1 MLKPIVEGN
10 LVSFEE
16 KVYRVIAC
24 RADGAITLKSLESE
38 HSFDVL
44 FTQVNLVEVDQ
55 EKHELY
61 NDRRLIWLEQTEVN
75 PKELAIASDRAKKI
89 NDYFQ
94 GKVSRAELIEKLG
107 SSETTTRRLLKRYDP
122 ELGAVSLV
130 RSIRGRKKN
139 SRLLSDIQE
148 KIMEKAISK
157 RLNDKTKKL
166 EAFASLWEYVDSLCH
181 TMGVKTPSLNALK
194 RRLESFGQ
202 KAVYSLLH
210 GREPMLQ
217 KFELKPGMIHVDTI
231 LTMVQIDHTR
241 VDVIICDEHGR
252 PLMRPWLTVVID
264 LKSRVILGYYLA
276 LHPPSAL
283 SVAMAMLSACFPKQA
298 FPIALGGGQN
308 TRHRFWG
315 VPGAIG
321 MDNAAEFTSPELEAT
336 LQYYKIV
343 PMLRPIGKKHYG
355 GHVER
360 IIGTLMGKVH
370 LLPGTTYSNVLK
382 KADYDSA
389 KHSAMTFSAFC
400 EWFANEVAIYHGRAH
415 EGLNRLAPFE
425 VWDAEMAK
433 KGLDY
438 VPPMPGNF
446 QTFALDF
453 FPSVLRTVQSKGV
466 EFSWSFYSSAIL
478 SRFVGSR
485 LSFKYNPLNLSKIWL
500 RQDGRYHEIPYSDLT
515 KTPVSYSEYW
525 AFSRPR
531 ARRPGTLVDKEL
543 HQVRLENHELVENS
557 KATTKRLRQNVA
569 KKATAAETMS
579 FLSYGGEELLL
590 QGNTKEPSSDQT
602 RKKLKWED

>member
-1 MLKPIVEGN
+1 MLQPIIEGS
-10 LVSFEE
+10 LVSFED
-16 KVYRVIAC
+16 KTYRVIAC
-24 RADGAITLKSLESE
+24 GADGIITLKSQESE

-44 FTQVNLVEVDQ
+44 FTQVTLAEVDE
-55 EKHELY
+55 EKYQLH
-61 NDRRLIWLEQTEVN
+61 NDRRLIWMEQTEAN
-75 PKELAIASDRAKKI
+75 PKELAIASERAKNIHDYLAGKI
-89 NDYFQ
+89 
-94 GKVSRAELIEKLG
+94 SRADLLKKLD
-107 SSETTTRRLLKRYDP
+107 SSETTARRLLKRYDP

-157 RLNDKTKKL
+157 RLKDKTKKL
-166 EAFASLWEYVDSLCH
+166 EAFSSLWEYVDSLSH

-202 KAVYSLLH
+202 KAIYSLQN
-210 GREPMLQ
+210 GREAMLQ
-217 KFELKPGMIHVDTI
+217 KFDLKPGMIDVDTI

-276 LHPPSAL
+276 LHPPSSV
-283 SVAMAMLSACFPKQA
+283 SVAMAMLSACFPKQD

-315 VPGAIG
+315 VPGTVG

-336 LQYYKIV
+336 LQYYKII

-433 KGLDY
+433 KGPNY
-438 VPPMPGNF
+438 VQPMPGNYK
-446 QTFALDF
+446 TFALDF
-453 FPSVLRTVQSKGV
+453 FPSVIRTIQPKGV
-466 EFSWSFYSSAIL
+466 EFSRSFYSSAIL
-478 SRFVGSR
+478 RRFVGQR

-500 RQDGRYHEIPYSDLT
+500 RQDGRYHEVPYSDLT
-515 KTPVSYSEYW
+515 KTPISYSEYW
-525 AFSRPR
+525 AFARPR
-531 ARRPGTLVDKEL
+531 ERRPGTLVDEEL
-543 HQVRLENHELVENS
+543 HQIRLENYELVESS
-557 KATTKRLRQNVA
+557 KAATKRLRQNVA
-569 KKATAAETMS
+569 KKVTAAETMS
-579 FLSYGGEELLL
+579 FLSYGGEGNLL
-590 QGNTKEPSSDQT
+590 QGTTKEPSTDQT
-602 RKKLKWED
+602 RKKLKWGE

>member
-1 MLKPIVEGN
+1 MLQPIIEGN

-24 RADGAITLKSLESE
+24 GGDGTVTLKSLESE
-38 HSFDVL
+38 HSFDVP
-44 FTQVNLVEVDQ
+44 FTQVTLVEVDE
-55 EKHELY
+55 EKYQLHH
-61 NDRRLIWLEQTEVN
+61 DRRLIWLEQTDVN
-75 PKELAIASDRAKKI
+75 PKELAIASERATTI
-89 NDYFQ
+89 NEYLK
-94 GKVSRAELIEKLG
+94 GNISRAELFEKLG

-130 RSIRGRKKN
+130 RSVRGRKQN

-148 KIMEKAISK
+148 KIMEKAIAK
-157 RLNDKTKKL
+157 RLKDKTKKL
-166 EAFASLWEYVDSLCH
+166 EAFSSLWEYVDSLCH
-181 TMGVKTPSLNALK
+181 SMSVKTPSLNALK
-194 RRLESFGQ
+194 RRLESFGA
-202 KAVYSLLH
+202 KAIYSLRH
-210 GREPMLQ
+210 GREAMLQ
-217 KFELKPGMIHVDTI
+217 KFDLKPGMIDVETI
-231 LTMVQIDHTR
+231 LSMVQIDHTR

-252 PLMRPWLTVVID
+252 ALMRPWLTVVID

-276 LHPPSAL
+276 LHPPSAV
-283 SVAMAMLSACFPKQA
+283 SVAMAMLSACFPKQD
-298 FPIALGGGQN
+298 FPIALGGGQD

-315 VPGAIG
+315 VPGAVG

-343 PMLRPIGKKHYG
+343 PLLRPVGKKHYG

-433 KGLDY
+433 KGQNY
-438 VPPMPGNF
+438 IQPMPGNF
-446 QTFALDF
+446 KTFALDF
-453 FPSVLRTVQSKGV
+453 YPSVIRTVQPKGV
-466 EFSWSFYSSAIL
+466 EFSRTYYSSAIL
-478 SRFVGSR
+478 RRLVGQR
-485 LSFKYNPLNLSKIWL
+485 LSFKYNPLNMSKIWL

-515 KTPVSYSEYW
+515 KTAISYSEYW
-525 AFSRPR
+525 AFARPR
-531 ARRPGTLVDKEL
+531 DRRPGMLVDEEL
-543 HQVRLENHELVENS
+543 HQVRLENYELVESS
-557 KATTKRLRQNVA
+557 KAATKRLRQNIA
-569 KKATAAETMS
+569 KKVTAAETMS
-579 FLSYGGEELLL
+579 FLSYGGEGSSL
-590 QGNTKEPSSDQT
+590 QETTKEPSADQT
-602 RKKLKWED
+602 RKKLKWGD

>member
-1 MLKPIVEGN
+1 MLQSIVEGK

-24 RADGAITLKSLESE
+24 GTDGTVSLESLESE
-38 HSFDVL
+38 HSFDVP
-44 FTQVNLVEVDQ
+44 FTQVALVETDK
-55 EKHELY
+55 EKYKLH
-61 NDRRLIWLEQTEVN
+61 NDRRLTWLEQTDVN
-75 PKELAIASDRAKKI
+75 PKELALASERATNINEYLKGKI
-89 NDYFQ
+89 
-94 GKVSRAELIEKLG
+94 SRAELLKKLG

-130 RSIRGRKKN
+130 RSVRGRKKN

-157 RLNDKTKKL
+157 RLKDKTKKL
-166 EAFASLWEYVDSLCH
+166 EAFSSLWEYVDSLCH
-181 TMGVKTPSLNALK
+181 SMGVKTPSLNALK
-194 RRLESFGQ
+194 QRLESFGN
-202 KAVYSLLH
+202 KAVYSLRY
-210 GREPMLQ
+210 GREAMLQ
-217 KFELKPGMIHVDTI
+217 KFDLKPGMIDVETI

-276 LHPPSAL
+276 LHPPSAV
-283 SVAMAMLSACFPKQA
+283 SVAMAMLSACFPKQD
-298 FPIALGGGQN
+298 FPIALGGGQD

-315 VPGAIG
+315 VPGAAG

-343 PMLRPIGKKHYG
+343 PLLRPIGKKHYG

-360 IIGTLMGKVH
+360 LIGTLMGKVH
-370 LLPGTTYSNVLK
+370 ILPGTTYSNVLI

-425 VWDAEMAK
+425 VWDSEMAK
-433 KGLDY
+433 KGQNY
-438 VPPMPGNF
+438 VQPMPGNF
-446 QTFALDF
+446 KTLALDF
-453 FPSVLRTVQSKGV
+453 FPSVIRTVQPKGV
-466 EFSWSFYSSAIL
+466 EFSRSYYSSAIL
-478 SRFVGSR
+478 KRLVGQR
-485 LSFKYNPLNLSKIWL
+485 LSFKYNPLNMTKIWL

-515 KTPVSYSEYW
+515 KTPISYSEYW
-525 AFSRPR
+525 AFARPR
-531 ARRPGTLVDKEL
+531 ERRPGMLVDEEL
-543 HQVRLENHELVENS
+543 HQVRLENYELVESS
-557 KATTKRLRQNVA
+557 KAATKRLRQNIA
-569 KKATAAETMS
+569 KKVTAAETMS
-579 FLSYGGEELLL
+579 FLSYGGEGTLL
-590 QGNTKEPSSDQT
+590 QGTTKEPVADQT
-602 RKKLKWED
+602 RKKLKWGD

>member
-1 MLKPIVEGN
+1 
-10 LVSFEE
+10 
-16 KVYRVIAC
+16 
-24 RADGAITLKSLESE
+24 
-38 HSFDVL
+38 
-44 FTQVNLVEVDQ
+44 
-55 EKHELY
+55 
-61 NDRRLIWLEQTEVN
+61 
-75 PKELAIASDRAKKI
+75 
-89 NDYFQ
+89 
-94 GKVSRAELIEKLG
+94 
-107 SSETTTRRLLKRYDP
+107 
-122 ELGAVSLV
+122 
-130 RSIRGRKKN
+130 
-139 SRLLSDIQE
+139 
-148 KIMEKAISK
+148 
-157 RLNDKTKKL
+157 
-166 EAFASLWEYVDSLCH
+166 
-181 TMGVKTPSLNALK
+181 
-194 RRLESFGQ
+194 
-202 KAVYSLLH
+202 
-210 GREPMLQ
+210 
-217 KFELKPGMIHVDTI
+217 MIHVDTI

-466 EFSWSFYSSAIL
+466 EFSRSFYSSAIL

>member
-1 MLKPIVEGN
+1 MLQPIIEGN

-16 KVYRVIAC
+16 KVYRVTAC
-24 RADGAITLKSLESE
+24 GSDGTVTLKSLEAE
-38 HSFDVL
+38 HSFNVP
-44 FTQVNLVEVDQ
+44 FTQVTLVELDE
-55 EKHELY
+55 EKYQLH
-61 NDRRLIWLEQTEVN
+61 NDRRLIWMEQTDVN
-75 PKELAIASDRAKKI
+75 PKELAIASERSEHI
-89 NDYFQ
+89 NRYLQ
-94 GKVSRAELIEKLG
+94 GTISRVQLVEKLG
-107 SSETTTRRLLKRYDP
+107 VSETTTRRLLKRFDP

-148 KIMEKAISK
+148 QIMEKAISK
-157 RLNDKTKKL
+157 RLKDKTKKL
-166 EAFASLWEYVDSLCH
+166 EAFTSLWEYVDSLCH
-181 TMGVKTPSLNALK
+181 IMGVKTPSLNALR
-194 RRLESFGQ
+194 RRLDSFGE
-202 KAVYSLLH
+202 KAIYSLQH
-210 GREPMLQ
+210 GRDAMLQ
-217 KFELKPGMIHVDTI
+217 KFDLKPGMINVETI

-241 VDVIICDEHGR
+241 VDAIICDQQGR

-264 LKSRVILGYYLA
+264 LKSRVILGYYIA
-276 LHPPSAL
+276 LHPPSAV
-283 SVAMAMLSACFPKQA
+283 SVAMAMLSACFPKQD

-315 VPGAIG
+315 VPGAAG

-336 LQYYKIV
+336 LQYYKILHL
-343 PMLRPIGKKHYG
+343 LRPIGKKHYG

-360 IIGTLMGKVH
+360 LIGTLMGKVH

-433 KGLDY
+433 KGPDY
-438 VPPMPGNF
+438 VQPMAGNYK
-446 QTFALDF
+446 TFALDF
-453 FPSVLRTVQSKGV
+453 FPSVIRTVQPKGV
-466 EFSWSFYSSAIL
+466 EFSRSFYASAIL
-478 SRFVGSR
+478 RRFVGQR
-485 LSFKYNPLNLSKIWL
+485 LSFKYNPLNMSKIWL

-525 AFSRPR
+525 AFARPR
-531 ARRPGTLVDKEL
+531 DRRPGMLVDEEL
-543 HQVRLENHELVENS
+543 HQVRLDNYELVES
-557 KATTKRLRQNVA
+557 CKSATKRLRQDIA
-569 KKATAAETMS
+569 KKSTAAETMS
-579 FLSYGGEELLL
+579 LLSYGGEGNLL
-590 QGNTKEPSSDQT
+590 QGPTKEPSADQT
-602 RKKLKWED
+602 RKTLKWEG

>member
-16 KVYRVIAC
+16 KVYRVSAC
-24 RADGAITLKSLESE
+24 GAGGSVTLKSLETE

-44 FTQVNLVEVDQ
+44 FTQVTLVEVDEDKYQ
-55 EKHELY
+55 IH
-61 NDRRLIWLEQTEVN
+61 NDRRLIWMEQTDVN
-75 PKELAIASDRAKKI
+75 PKELAIASERSKNIIKYLQGTISIQQLVEKI
-89 NDYFQ
+89 
-94 GKVSRAELIEKLG
+94 GA
-107 SSETTTRRLLKRYDP
+107 SETTTRRLLKRFDP

-157 RLNDKTKKL
+157 RLKDKTKKL
-166 EAFASLWEYVDSLCH
+166 EAFTSLWEYVDSLCH
-181 TMGVKTPSLNALK
+181 TMGVKTPSINALK
-194 RRLESFGQ
+194 KRLDSFGE
-202 KAVYSLLH
+202 KAIYSLRH
-210 GREPMLQ
+210 GREAMLQ
-217 KFELKPGMIHVDTI
+217 KFDLKPGMIDVDTI

-241 VDVIICDEHGR
+241 VDVIIRDEHGR

-276 LHPPSAL
+276 LHPPSAV
-283 SVAMAMLSACFPKQA
+283 SVAMAMLSACFPKQD
-298 FPIALGGGQN
+298 FPIALGGGLN

-315 VPGAIG
+315 VPRAVG
-321 MDNAAEFTSPELEAT
+321 MDNAAEFTSPELEAI
-336 LQYYKIV
+336 LQFYKIE
-343 PMLRPIGKKHYG
+343 PLLRPIGKKHYG

-415 EGLNRLAPFE
+415 DGLNRLAPFE
-425 VWDAEMAK
+425 VWDAEMGK
-433 KGLDY
+433 NGKDY
-438 VPPMPGNF
+438 IQPMPGNF
-446 QTFALDF
+446 RTFALDF
-453 FPSVLRTVQSKGV
+453 FPSVIRTVQPKGV
-466 EFSWSFYSSAIL
+466 EFSRSFYSSAIL
-478 SRFVGSR
+478 RRLVGQR

-500 RQDGRYHEIPYSDLT
+500 RQDGRYHEVPYSDLT
-515 KTPVSYSEYW
+515 KAPISYSEYW
-525 AFSRPR
+525 AFARPR
-531 ARRPGTLVDKEL
+531 DRRPGMLVDEEL
-543 HQVRLENHELVENS
+543 HQVRLENYELVESS
-557 KATTKRLRQNVA
+557 KAETKRLRQNVA
-569 KKATAAETMS
+569 KKVTAAETMS
-579 FLSYGGEELLL
+579 FLTYGGEGSSL
-590 QGNTKEPSSDQT
+590 QLSTKEPSADQT
-602 RKKLKWED
+602 RKKLNWEG

>member
-1 MLKPIVEGN
+1 MLQPIIEGS
-10 LVSFEE
+10 LVSFED
-16 KVYRVIAC
+16 KTYRVITC
-24 RADGAITLKSLESE
+24 GADGTVTLKSQESE

-44 FTQVNLVEVDQ
+44 FTQVTLVEVDE
-55 EKHELY
+55 EKYQLY
-61 NDRRLIWLEQTEVN
+61 NDRRLIWMEQTDVN
-75 PKELAIASDRAKKI
+75 PKELAIASERAKNI
-89 NDYFQ
+89 NDYLE
-94 GKVSRAELIEKLG
+94 GKFSRADLLKKLD

-157 RLNDKTKKL
+157 RFKDKTKKL
-166 EAFASLWEYVDSLCH
+166 EALSSLWEYVDSLSH
-181 TMGVKTPSLNALK
+181 GMGVKTPSMNALK

-202 KAVYSLLH
+202 KAIYSLQH
-210 GREPMLQ
+210 GREAMLQ
-217 KFELKPGMIHVDTI
+217 KFDLKPGMIDVDTI

-276 LHPPSAL
+276 LHPPSSV
-283 SVAMAMLSACFPKQA
+283 SVAMAMLSACFPKQD

-315 VPGAIG
+315 VAGTAG

-336 LQYYKIV
+336 LQYYKII

-360 IIGTLMGKVH
+360 VIGTLMGKVH
-370 LLPGTTYSNVLK
+370 LLPGTTFSNVLK

-433 KGLDY
+433 KGPDY
-438 VPPMPGNF
+438 VQPMPGNF
-446 QTFALDF
+446 KTFALDF
-453 FPSVLRTVQSKGV
+453 FPSVIRTIQPKGV
-466 EFSWSFYSSAIL
+466 EFSRSFYSSAIL
-478 SRFVGSR
+478 RRFVGQR

-515 KTPVSYSEYW
+515 KTPISYSEYW
-525 AFSRPR
+525 AFARPR
-531 ARRPGTLVDKEL
+531 ERRPGTLVDEEL
-543 HQVRLENHELVENS
+543 HQIRLENYELVESS
-557 KATTKRLRQNVA
+557 KAATKRLRQNVA
-569 KKATAAETMS
+569 KKVTAAETMS
-579 FLSYGGEELLL
+579 FLSYGGDGNLL
-590 QGNTKEPSSDQT
+590 QGTTKEPSADQT
-602 RKKLKWED
+602 RKKLTWGE